1 MGPQSSAHCKFATR
15 NQTRIFRHSNS
26 AAPHA
31 EVARTIRNR
40 RLSTTFWQ
48 CSNRAPTAVRADGPP
63 SRWPRRRV
71 LQVIDVTP
79 RMATTAWP
87 TPIPLARAGFVG
99 DVCRTRL
106 TPTDPSL
113 ATAHSDGLR
122 NCFQFNGVHVRMAP
136 VTASSRFHPSHCRPS
151 SAGLQR
157 SSVHRR
163 GRQRT
168 FSAHLCGFAD
178 AVLSGSLATH
188 LSQET
193 GWVSD
198 AARAVDAWVPDPPAA
213 ARRATARASASER
226 PRAGSPARRARP
238 PRCASWFRWPRR

>member
-1 MGPQSSAHCKFATR
+1 M
-15 NQTRIFRHSNS
+15 
-26 AAPHA
+26 
-31 EVARTIRNR
+31 
-40 RLSTTFWQ
+40 
-48 CSNRAPTAVRADGPP
+48 
-63 SRWPRRRV
+63 

-99 DVCRTRL
+99 DVCRIRL

-113 ATAHSDGLR
+113 ATAQSDELR
-122 NCFQFNGVHVRMAP
+122 NCFQFNDVRVRMAP
-136 VTASSRFHPSHCRPS
+136 VTDSSRFRPPHCRPL
-151 SAGLQR
+151 SASLQR
-157 SSVHRR
+157 CVVHRR

-168 FSAHLCGFAD
+168 FSAHTRGFAD
-178 AVLSGSLATH
+178 AVISGSLAIH

-198 AARAVDAWVPDPPAA
+198 AVRAADAWVPGPPAA